1 MKRAARTTIGIIGLL
16 AVLAMIAGFT
26 AAIWTSDDR
35 WALTALVALFVAFFG
50 IAAFTYPGWD
60 D

>member
-1 MKRAARTTIGIIGLL
+1 MKKAARIATGIIVLL

-26 AAIWTSDDR
+26 AAIWTSDER
-35 WALTALVALFVAFFG
+35 WSLTAFAALFVAFFG
-50 IAAFTYPGWD
+50 IMASTYPGWD